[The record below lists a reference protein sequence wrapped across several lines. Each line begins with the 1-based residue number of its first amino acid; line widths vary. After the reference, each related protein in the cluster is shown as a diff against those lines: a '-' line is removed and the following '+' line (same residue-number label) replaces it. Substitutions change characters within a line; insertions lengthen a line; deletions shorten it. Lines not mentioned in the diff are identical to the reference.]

1 VQFGG
6 QTPLNLAKSLEA
18 AGVNIIGTS
27 PSSIEAAE
35 DRDFFQKLA
44 SKLNIKQPP
53 NGIATNVEDAVK
65 IAENIGYPIL
75 VRPSFVLGGRAMVIV
90 YNEKYLRKYMDEA
103 VEASE
108 ERPVLIDSFLEQAV
122 ELDVDCISDGETSV
136 IGAIMEHV
144 ELAGIHSGDS
154 ACMIPAS
161 TLDKEVLDK
170 IRQHTF
176 DLARELN
183 VCGLMNV
190 QYAVKDKEVYIIEVN
205 PRASRTVPFVSKSIG
220 APLAKLASLVMVGK
234 KLKDIGF
241 TEEIIPQFTC
251 VKEAVFPFV
260 RFPGIDIALS
270 PEMKSTGEVMG
281 IDYSPG
287 LAYFKTQV
295 AAGSI
300 LPDAGNIFLS
310 IRDVDKQAMIPL
322 ARELVS
328 LGFTIYATRGTA
340 TVLYDAGIKV
350 NAVFKISQGHPNV
363 VDMMEDLGIKW
374 IINTPSTGASP
385 KVDEIRMRARAT
397 MLGVPIT
404 TTISGLSAAVDGLK
418 ALQAMPT
425 MEVCSLQEYHRH
437 APKIKI

>member
-1 VQFGG
+1 
-6 QTPLNLAKSLEA
+6 
-18 AGVNIIGTS
+18 
-27 PSSIEAAE
+27 
-35 DRDFFQKLA
+35 
-44 SKLNIKQPP
+44 
-53 NGIATNVEDAVK
+53 
-65 IAENIGYPIL
+65 
-75 VRPSFVLGGRAMVIV
+75 
-90 YNEKYLRKYMDEA
+90 
-103 VEASE
+103 
-108 ERPVLIDSFLEQAV
+108 
-122 ELDVDCISDGETSV
+122 
-136 IGAIMEHV
+136 
-144 ELAGIHSGDS
+144 
-154 ACMIPAS
+154 
-161 TLDKEVLDK
+161 
-170 IRQHTF
+170 
-176 DLARELN
+176 
-183 VCGLMNV
+183 
-190 QYAVKDKEVYIIEVN
+190 
-205 PRASRTVPFVSKSIG
+205 
-220 APLAKLASLVMVGK
+220 
-234 KLKDIGF
+234 LKDIGF
-241 TEEIIPQFTC
+241 TKELIPPFTC

-281 IDYSPG
+281 IDYSQG

-295 AAGSI
+295 AAGSM

-310 IRDVDKQAMIPL
+310 IRDVDKEAVIPL
-322 ARELVS
+322 ARELVK

-340 TVLYDAGIKV
+340 TTLYDAGIKV

-437 APKIKI
+437 APSIKI